1 MSFNSNMVT
10 LINDSAP
17 STGDKTSEV
26 EFARGI
32 RCVTPNVDKE
42 CVNKRKVLS
51 RPDIPTSSMIKLSS
65 VHNKIKPYLSPQAR
79 QASKPADVQH
89 QEPQNCTHTI
99 IPQTNSNSLAASRL
113 DRLAQNSKTNSIGK
127 FIGRI
132 FAHAM
137 IDSIS
142 DESFNITGINNKL
155 LKSLAEYA
163 ILGEIDSQAKGR
175 DDYYQSLSKN
185 RRFVYRKVYQYIKS
199 SLSQPS
205 NSNEPING
213 WKSKKLHEVTAGIK
227 NSILDQPEIKNVR
240 FKEMVSS
247 QFNKKADTFV
257 EKSSSKID
265 EDYTKSKRHKLG
277 YAITAGFISVLRV
290 RTPGALANIER
301 VNKVFDTCDPVID
314 VYDAMTTAQQTV
326 TPAKLNTAFTNS
338 FGNPLDGITET
349 LSTTAK
355 AVSDA
360 TNEVSFNKFLTA
372 INNYWFSDQ
381 EGGKAK

>member
-1 MSFNSNMVT
+1 MSFNYMVT
-10 LINDSAP
+10 PIKDLAP
-17 STGDKTSEV
+17 STGSTGDKTSKA
-26 EFARGI
+26 EFARSI
-32 RCVTPNVDKE
+32 SCVTQNVDKE
-42 CVNKRKVLS
+42 RVNKRNVLS
-51 RPDIPTSSMIKLSS
+51 RPDIPT
-65 VHNKIKPYLSPQAR
+65 KIKPCLSPQDR
-79 QASKPADVQH
+79 QATKSVHVQH
-89 QEPQNCTHTI
+89 QELKSYTHTLPV
-99 IPQTNSNSLAASRL
+99 PQTNSNSLAASRL

-185 RRFVYRKVYQYIKS
+185 KRFVYRKVYQYIKS

-205 NSNEPING
+205 NSNEPIKG
-213 WKSKKLHEVTAGIK
+213 WKSKKLHKVTAGIK